1 LTFKKAYD
9 KIIIWAASI
18 SSFYF
23 SELSRINL
31 AIGLGIEKIQMKI
44 AISGKGGVG
53 KTLLAAFLS
62 KIFAESGFSVIAIDA
77 DPDANLA
84 ATLGFPHPEKI
95 TPISAL
101 SDLIEERVGVRPG
114 TSGSF
119 FKLNPRV
126 DDLPEEYSVKL
137 DGIRLMVMGR
147 IKRGGTGCYCPEG
160 ALLQA
165 LLSHLLLQ
173 RDEVVIMDMEAG
185 IEHLSRGTTKAVDK
199 LIIVVEP
206 GRRSIETAQTILS
219 LAHDLGVESI
229 AAVGNKIRSNPDK
242 EFIINSLPGIEILG
256 YISYNPAITE
266 ADLANKPL
274 FAAAPQ
280 TVKEVRD
287 IYLELKSAAG

>member
-1 LTFKKAYD
+1 
-9 KIIIWAASI
+9 
-18 SSFYF
+18 
-23 SELSRINL
+23 
-31 AIGLGIEKIQMKI
+31 MKI

-53 KTLLAAFLS
+53 KTLLSAFLAQ
-62 KIFAESGFSVIAIDA
+62 IFAESGFSVIAIDA

-84 ATLGFPHPEKI
+84 STLGFADPDKI
-95 TPISAL
+95 TPISEM

-114 TSGSF
+114 QSGSF

-126 DDLPEEYSVKL
+126 DDLPEEYSVRH

-185 IEHLSRGTTKAVDK
+185 IEHLSRGTTRAVDR

-206 GRRSIETAQTILS
+206 GRRSIETAQTIIK
-219 LAHDLGVESI
+219 LARDLGVENPAI
-229 AAVGNKIRSNPDK
+229 VGNKIRNEADRQ
-242 EFIINSLPGIEILG
+242 FIRSSLPGMDILG
-256 YISYNPAITE
+256 FISYNQAITD
-266 ADLANKPL
+266 ADLADKSL
-274 FAAAPQ
+274 FTASPE
-280 TVKEVRD
+280 TVAEVRN
-287 IYLELKSAAG
+287 IYDKLLAASRQPSS